1 LLGGRTQGWRW
12 NFATDYSRSP
22 LKSKT
27 AGCSSYPAVIPRP
40 TKNSVL
46 KSPWCSNGRTPL
58 SKIISAKL
66 RAEALEDAIG
76 CVYAENIPLDLGFD
90 GQHFLLS

>member
-1 LLGGRTQGWRW
+1 MLLGGRTQGWRW

-40 TKNSVL
+40 TKTR
-46 KSPWCSNGRTPL
+46 CSNPPGVPMVEHPCP
-58 SKIISAKL
+58 KL
-66 RAEALEDAIG
+66 YPQNYGPKRLKTR
-76 CVYAENIPLDLGFD
+76 
-90 GQHFLLS
+90 